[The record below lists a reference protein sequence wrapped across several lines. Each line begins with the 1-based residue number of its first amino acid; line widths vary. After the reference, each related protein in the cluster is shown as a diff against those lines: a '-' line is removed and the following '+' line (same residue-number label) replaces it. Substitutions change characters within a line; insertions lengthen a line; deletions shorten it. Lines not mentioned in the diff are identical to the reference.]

1 MARAKFPCK
10 NHPDVLSTRKCFQC
24 HEHICSDCQTN
35 RYHHLFCGKWCIVK
49 YFYHTKIAP
58 NNKLREYAYI
68 ILIMLTLQI
77 VFYSIVGQDSGNTE
91 RITDDPDRPH
101 SFENVKPVHHLQV
114 DTLLAGLSQSVQ
126 IKGKG
131 QNNNLLGL
139 WHNGNYASS
148 AVINNGSYLFPP
160 QSLFLGKN
168 EFLVWSLSESGQT
181 SLVDSFSIDYF
192 SQRLH
197 LLSIPFSR
205 LKTDDK
211 ILALTFDAGSAANGA
226 DSIIQIL
233 EKHELKLTFFL
244 TGMFIERFPDIVQ
257 NLISNGHELA
267 NHTYTHPHLT
277 SFSVNQIHKNLIHTD
292 RSFIYD
298 QLNRT
303 DSLYYDRFRQRLKPY
318 WRAPF
323 GEINDQILMWAA
335 ELGYKHIG
343 WSSGCDTRDWVTDQ
357 DSELYRTSEE
367 IYQYLIDLESK
378 GRLRGAVILMH
389 IHTDRAND
397 KPFRI
402 LPKLIDTLHNR
413 GYKIVPVSTLLTTS
427 IST

>member
-1 MARAKFPCK
+1 
-10 NHPDVLSTRKCFQC
+10 
-24 HEHICSDCQTN
+24 
-35 RYHHLFCGKWCIVK
+35 
-49 YFYHTKIAP
+49 
-58 NNKLREYAYI
+58 
-68 ILIMLTLQI
+68 MLTLQVI
-77 VFYSIVGQDSGNTE
+77 FYSIVGQDSGNTDSIADNPGHPISIE
-91 RITDDPDRPH
+91 LV
-101 SFENVKPVHHLQV
+101 NPVHNLQV

-148 AVINNGSYLFPP
+148 AIINNGNYIFPP
-160 QSLFLGKN
+160 QSLYLGKN
-168 EFLVWSLSESGQT
+168 DFLVWSLSESGQT
-181 SLVDSFSIDYF
+181 TLVDSFSIDYF
-192 SQRLH
+192 SQRLQ

-205 LKTDDK
+205 LKTNDK

-233 EKHELKLTFFL
+233 QEYELELTFFL
-244 TGMFIERFPDIVQ
+244 TGMFIKKFPDIVQ

-277 SFSVNQIHKNLIHTD
+277 SFSVNQIHKNLMHTD

-303 DSLYYDRFRQRLKPY
+303 DSLYYQRFRQHLKPY

-323 GEINDQILMWAA
+323 GEINNQILMWAA

-343 WSSGCDTRDWVTDQ
+343 WSSGCDTRDWVSDQ

-367 IYQYLIDLESK
+367 IYQHLIELESK
-378 GRLRGAVILMH
+378 DRLRGAVILMH
-389 IHTDRAND
+389 IHTDRADD
-397 KPFRI
+397 KPFKI

-413 GYKIVPVSTLLTTS
+413 GYKIVPISTLLTTS
-427 IST
+427 ISA